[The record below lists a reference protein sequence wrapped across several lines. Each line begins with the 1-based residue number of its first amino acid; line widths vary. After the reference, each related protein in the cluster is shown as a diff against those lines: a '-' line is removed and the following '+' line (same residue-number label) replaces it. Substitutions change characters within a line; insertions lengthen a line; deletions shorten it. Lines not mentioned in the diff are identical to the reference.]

1 MYTKFGYRFQD
12 LSSESDSE
20 DESKSLKPVT
30 CIGLQPGSNVF
41 VLGSNI
47 QFYSDGR
54 PVPPE
59 EQKFKFIPFIL
70 GQLGVMQV
78 TAPVHNLP
86 EVDDP
91 LVQVIDGVYRVG
103 GENATCGLFCLGN

>member
-1 MYTKFGYRFQD
+1 MLNFRFQD

-20 DESKSLKPVT
+20 DEDKSLKPVT

-41 VLGSNI
+41 VVGPDI

-59 EQKFKFIPFIL
+59 EQKFKFIL

-78 TAPVHNLP
+78 SAPVHNLP
-86 EVDDP
+86 EVDEP
-91 LVQVIDGVYRVG
+91 LVQVVEGIYRVG
-103 GENATCGLFCLGN
+103 GENALCGLFCLGTCILIF

>member
-1 MYTKFGYRFQD
+1 MNFRFQD

-20 DESKSLKPVT
+20 DEDKSLKPVT

-41 VLGSNI
+41 VLGPHI
-47 QFYSDGR
+47 QFYSNGR

-59 EQKFKFIPFIL
+59 EQKFKYISFL
-70 GQLGVMQV
+70 LRQLGVMQV
-78 TAPVHNLP
+78 SAPVYNLP
-86 EVDDP
+86 EVDEP

-103 GENATCGLFCLGN
+103 GKNAMWGLFCLGK